1 MKKIDLI
8 FIPMLIVGGSQNW
21 SASVISSTEPV
32 TLAFQYPR
40 LKIFLDFMK
49 VEGDLQQQSRF
60 LLANA
65 QIND

>member
-1 MKKIDLI
+1 M
-8 FIPMLIVGGSQNW
+8 FGSQ
-21 SASVISSTEPV
+21 TV

-40 LKIFLDFMK
+40 LKMFLDFMK
-49 VEGDLQQQSRF
+49 IEGDLQQQSRF